1 MSAQR
6 QRILDGV
13 LVVDL
18 SRALAG
24 PHAAMMLGDLGA
36 RVIKVEPPYGDDS
49 RGWGPP
55 FVGDQGHPQSTYFMC
70 ANRNKESVVLDLKD
84 PAGQAACRELIGRAD
99 VLIENFR
106 AGVMERLGLGIAEL
120 RRANPKLIALSITGF
135 GAEGEM
141 AGRPGYDQIVQGEAG
156 LMSVTGGF
164 ADGPTKMGVPICDIL
179 AGMYGGYGVL
189 AALYERQRTGAGTV
203 VRTSLFAAAV
213 AASTFQGTRFTVA
226 GDVPG
231 LTGNHHAAIAPYGT
245 FRCAD
250 GLVQIAAASERLWQA
265 FREYAGLDPGD
276 PRWATPASRLA
287 ARAELTDTIEKA
299 FATRTRDTIVA
310 DLLAL
315 GIPVGR
321 IATMDEVFAS
331 APARDNGMV
340 VEVDQPGVGRIGL
353 PAPPVTFDGLPVRA
367 HEHPP
372 LLGEHTAGVLAWLSG
387 DPRDAPDPR
396 DAAYRPGHDIR
407 SVT

>member
-1 MSAQR
+1 M
-6 QRILDGV
+6 LDGL

-24 PHAAMMLGDLGA
+24 PQAAMMLGDLGA

-55 FVGDQGHPQSTYFMC
+55 FVGDDGQPQSTYFMC

-84 PAGQAACRELIGRAD
+84 PAGQAACRDLISRAD

-106 AGVMERLGLGIAEL
+106 AGVMDRLGLGLGEL
-120 RRANPKLIALSITGF
+120 RRANPRLIALSITGF
-135 GAEGEM
+135 GAAGEM
-141 AGRPGYDQIVQGEAG
+141 AGRPGYDQIIQGEAG
-156 LMSVTGGF
+156 LMSVTGGL
-164 ADGPTKMGVPICDIL
+164 AEGPTKMGVPICDFL
-179 AGMYGGYGVL
+179 AGLYGGYGVL

-231 LTGNHHAAIAPYGT
+231 LTGNQHAAIAPYGT

-250 GLVQIAAASERLWQA
+250 GLVQIAVASERLWQA
-265 FREYAGLDPGD
+265 FREYAGLAADD
-276 PRWATPASRLA
+276 PRWATPAGRLA
-287 ARAELTDTIEKA
+287 GRSALTAAIEEA
-299 FATRTRDTIVA
+299 FATRTREMIVT

-315 GIPVGR
+315 GVPAGR

-331 APARDNGMV
+331 APVRDNGML
-340 VEVDQPGVGRIGL
+340 VEVDQPGVGRIRL
-353 PAPPVTFDGLPVRA
+353 PGPAVTFDGLPIRA

-372 LLGEHTAGVLAWLSG
+372 LLGEHTQDVLAWLYRN
-387 DPRDAPDPR
+387 PEE
-396 DAAYRPGHDIR
+396 AAVDRA
-407 SVT
+407 

>member
-1 MSAQR
+1 MSTQR
-6 QRILDGV
+6 RTILDDI

-24 PHAAMMLGDLGA
+24 PQAAMMLGDLGA

-55 FVGDQGHPQSTYFMC
+55 YVGSPGAPQSTYFMC

-84 PAGQAACRELIGRAD
+84 PAGLAACRDLIHRAD
-99 VLIENFR
+99 VVIENFR
-106 AGVMERLGLGIAEL
+106 AGVMERLGLGLAGL
-120 RRANPKLIALSITGF
+120 RQENPRLIALSITGF

-141 AGRPGYDQIVQGEAG
+141 AGRPGYDQIIQGEAG
-156 LMSVTGGF
+156 LMSVTGDP
-164 ADGPTKMGVPICDIL
+164 AHGPTKTGVPICDFL
-179 AGMYGGYGVL
+179 AGLYGGYGVL
-189 AALYERQRTGAGTV
+189 AALYERQRTGTGTV

-226 GDVPG
+226 GEVPG

-250 GLVQIAAASERLWQA
+250 GLVQIAVASERLWLA
-265 FREYAGLDPGD
+265 FREYAGLAADD

-287 ARAELTDTIEKA
+287 SRQALTAEIERALA
-299 FATRTRDTIVA
+299 GRTRDTIVA

-315 GIPVGR
+315 GVPAGR

-331 APARDNGMV
+331 PAVRDNGMV
-340 VEVDQPGVGRIGL
+340 IEVGQPDVGRIGL
-353 PAPPVTFDGLPVRA
+353 PAPAVSFEGLPGQEHR
-367 HEHPP
+367 HPP
-372 LLGEHTAGVLAWLSG
+372 LLGEHTADVLAWLAQSN
-387 DPRDAPDPR
+387 AEV
-396 DAAYRPGHDIR
+396 A
-407 SVT
+407 VT

>member
-1 MSAQR
+1 MSTQR
-6 QRILDGV
+6 GKILDGV

-55 FVGDQGHPQSTYFMC
+55 YAGREDNPQSTYFMC

-84 PAGQAACRELIGRAD
+84 PAGRAACRDLIRRAD

-106 AGVMERLGLGIAEL
+106 AGVMERLGLGIDSL
-120 RRANPKLIALSITGF
+120 RADNARLIALSITGF

-141 AGRPGYDQIVQGEAG
+141 AGRPGYDQIIQGEAG
-156 LMSVTGGF
+156 LMSVTGSDG
-164 ADGPTKMGVPICDIL
+164 DGPTKMGVPICDFL
-179 AGMYGGYGVL
+179 AGLYGGYGLL
-189 AALYERQRTGAGTV
+189 AALYERQRTGQGTV

-213 AASTFQGTRFTVA
+213 AASTFQGTRFTV
-226 GDVPG
+226 GGEVPG
-231 LTGNHHAAIAPYGT
+231 LTGNHHASIAPYGT

-250 GLVQIAAASERLWQA
+250 GLVQVAAGSERLWRVFSQ
-265 FREYAGLDPGD
+265 YAGLEADD
-276 PRWATPASRLA
+276 PRWETPGSRMTN
-287 ARAELTDTIEKA
+287 RKDLTTAIEAA
-299 FATRTRDTIVA
+299 FAERTRDQIVG

-315 GIPVGR
+315 GVPAGR

-331 APARDNGMV
+331 APVRDNGMV
-340 VEVDQPGVGRIGL
+340 IEVDQPDIGTIRL
-353 PAPPVTFDGLPVRA
+353 PGPAVTFDGLPTQG
-367 HEHPP
+367 HQHPP
-372 LLGEHTAGVLAWLSG
+372 LLGEQTQDVLAWLAAS
-387 DPRDAPDPR
+387 PDGGFGWNR
-396 DAAYRPGHDIR
+396 M
-407 SVT
+407 S